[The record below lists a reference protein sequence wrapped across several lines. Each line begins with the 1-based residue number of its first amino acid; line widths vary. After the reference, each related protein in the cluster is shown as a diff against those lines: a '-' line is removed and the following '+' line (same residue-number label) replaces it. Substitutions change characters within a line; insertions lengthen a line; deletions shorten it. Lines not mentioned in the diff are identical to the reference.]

1 MLFSGGSKM
10 IREANKRDTEHIFD
24 CVHPVCLYILK
35 HIFQHNH
42 NIRYGTNTTT
52 TEYKRSLSLSPSR
65 TLVVYKCWHN
75 SKKNRE
81 KVP

>member
-1 MLFSGGSKM
+1 MCTSIPNKIHALSGGSKT

-42 NIRYGTNTTT
+42 NFRYGTNTTAT
-52 TEYKRSLSLSPSR
+52 VCVCVSWPKQR
-65 TLVVYKCWHN
+65 
-75 SKKNRE
+75 
-81 KVP
+81 